1 MQKTEKNRIIRKY
14 LYRDIRIRIRMSRQK
29 DYFKDYMRTLVGRGT
44 EFSVIQPE
52 LAENLGAPVL
62 CGVDTQK

>member
-1 MQKTEKNRIIRKY
+1 MALGQEN
-14 LYRDIRIRIRMSRQK
+14 SQK

-52 LAENLGAPVL
+52 LAGKPRGSSPVRGRHRNDRHKL
-62 CGVDTQK
+62 PTLLREPS

>member
-1 MQKTEKNRIIRKY
+1 
-14 LYRDIRIRIRMSRQK
+14 
-29 DYFKDYMRTLVGRGT
+29 MRTLVGRGT